1 MWITVYKTDP
11 TGVAIHGLRDS
22 DIAACRDEIQQL
34 VFVSHKIF
42 LTRHKVV
49 YLMRKC
55 NQKLEELSKMCFKL
69 SMPPLHD
76 NDRNPSKK
84 YYIFVSGKTKDVETV
99 RQQLIELIGDQFNVE
114 MFTVK
119 SPDFMVGVWKRR
131 WALVKNEL
139 EEKHDV
145 IIDFS
150 QSGAPQVGR
159 RGSAPV
165 TGRKVFK
172 EDQQV
177 VINFEVFGPDNEKVS
192 EIRKHIE
199 ENENG
204 RVVSVQIPVSENNR
218 RVDHPSVLA
227 QNANLQDMMVWLRF
241 QGNQLLLFAPVSAID
256 DLEAAK
262 TALIHYLEETAT
274 KTENIDCIDELSF
287 DILVNDCDFFLG
299 KANAI
304 AKQKHVT
311 IRISKVKSTFVLNG
325 SPSGIDVIKPLVDAA
340 LQKVQKTIDT
350 KSIEVSFIKA
360 PFLKTPDFKQFCSS
374 TRQKNLVDII
384 VSSSSSNEVVKQ
396 VQIQPFPT
404 CHGLQ
409 VSLIKGDILKEDT
422 DAIVNAA
429 NEDLEHIGGLAKSIL
444 DAAGSTI
451 QEESRLY
458 VHRYG
463 KVNPGKAVCL
473 SSGDL
478 PCRKIIHAVAPRWKG
493 GLGNERAVLYN
504 AVKMSLQQ
512 AQKNNLATIAFP
524 ALGTG
529 IFAVPVDVCAQA
541 SIQALRDYCNEKASS
556 CVTDVRFVLNTSSAC
571 HAFLS
576 TLDKFSKPSVLHTT
590 MPGMTWQWKDDTG
603 KYNPYDPSIC
613 TKLTEQFRRDR
624 SKVCSVIL
632 NGTTYNVDFQQMVQ
646 INTSTSFRRS
656 IKFSFGESSM
666 IEEDSKPQWYYKND
680 QEQWTPYLPNDSI
693 QLETWYQSDMSGV
706 LAIGKFQYSFDFEQM
721 TQINNRT
728 KTKRSIKREVKG
740 CSDDTE
746 SPKWYFQ
753 NDSQEFQPYLPEDS
767 KQIEEWYQS
776 GSQSNA
782 LTIRRNTY
790 SFDFTTMQQC
800 NMLTGNKRVIKREG
814 NDSEIIPQ
822 DLKPVMLKLRGAG
835 KSIDAVLIQLQSKL
849 DGCLSNEELKL
860 PEAIELSSIKRVVRK
875 HGIEVTI
882 RNVGTNQMATL
893 TGVHDMLK
901 KCHTEIQALIIAHME
916 NKVGEMKFETP
927 KEWQKQSET
936 VEVFPVTVGSAEW
949 NHVAHKFEET
959 TSSSEIV
966 SIERIQN
973 QWLWQKYTQQRNM
986 MHQKNNGK
994 VNEMELFH
1002 GTRLNDPKSIYDSE
1016 EGFDMRFS
1024 AQGMW
1029 GQANYFAVNASY
1041 SNRYGHQLP
1050 DKSGNN
1056 QIFLAK
1062 VLTGDSSSCG
1072 SDSRLRMP
1080 PEKPSYAAAT
1090 GGVKLAQLRYDT
1102 VTGSTGGSIVYMT
1115 YDNLKAYPAYL
1126 ITYQQHK
1133 RFGFF

>member
-1 MWITVYKTDP
+1 
-11 TGVAIHGLRDS
+11 
-22 DIAACRDEIQQL
+22 
-34 VFVSHKIF
+34 
-42 LTRHKVV
+42 
-49 YLMRKC
+49 MRKC
-55 NQKLEELSKMCFKL
+55 NQKLEELSKMCSKL
-69 SMPPLHD
+69 SMPPLYD

-84 YYIFVSGKTKDVETV
+84 YYILVSGKTNDVETV

-119 SPDFMVGVWKRR
+119 SPDFMVGIWKRR

-139 EEKHDV
+139 EEKHDI

-150 QSGAPQVGR
+150 RSGAPQVGR
-159 RGSAPV
+159 RGSVPV

-172 EDQQV
+172 EDQEV

-218 RVDHPSVLA
+218 RVDHPSILA
-227 QNANLQDMMVWLRF
+227 QNANLQDRMVWLRF
-241 QGNQLLLFAPVSAID
+241 QGNQLLLFAPVSATD

-274 KTENIDCIDELSF
+274 RTENIDCIDELSF

-299 KANAI
+299 KANTI
-304 AKQKHVT
+304 AKQKQVT
-311 IRISKVKSTFVLNG
+311 IRINKVKRTLVLMG
-325 SPSGIDVIKPLVDAA
+325 SPAGIDVIIPLVDAA
-340 LQKVQKTIDT
+340 LQGVQKTIDT

-360 PFLKTPDFKQFCSS
+360 PYLKTPDFKQFCSS
-374 TRQKNLVDII
+374 TRHKHLVDII
-384 VSSSSSNEVVKQ
+384 VPSASRNEVVKK
-396 VQIQPFPT
+396 VQMQPFPT

-409 VSLIKGDILKEDT
+409 VSLMMGDILEEDT

-451 QEESRLY
+451 QQESRLY
-458 VHRYG
+458 VHKYG

-493 GLGNERAVLYN
+493 GLENERAVLYN
-504 AVKMSLQQ
+504 AVKMALQL

-529 IFAVPVDVCAQA
+529 IFAVPVDLCAQA
-541 SIQALRDYCNEKASS
+541 SIQALHDYCNEQASS
-556 CVTDVRFVLNTSSAC
+556 CVTDVRFVLNTLSAC

-576 TLDKFSKPSVLHTT
+576 ILDTFAKPSVLHTT
-590 MPGMTWQWKDDTG
+590 MPGITWQWLDDTG
-603 KYNPYDPSIC
+603 KYNPYDRSIC
-613 TKLTEQFRRDR
+613 TKLTEHFRRDR
-624 SKVCSVIL
+624 SKVCSVIV
-632 NGTTYNVDFQQMVQ
+632 NGTTYNIDFQQMVQ

-656 IKFSFGESSM
+656 IKFSFGDDTRESGM
-666 IEEDSKPQWYYKND
+666 IEEDCKPQWYYKND

-693 QLETWYQSDMSGV
+693 QLETWYQFDMSGV

-721 TQINNRT
+721 TQTNNRT

-740 CSDDTE
+740 YSDDTE

-753 NDSQEFQPYLPEDS
+753 DDSQEFQPYLPKDS

-776 GSQSNA
+776 GSQSNT
-782 LTIRRNTY
+782 LRIQGNTY
-790 SFDFTTMQQC
+790 SFDFTNLQQC

-822 DLKPVMLKLRGAG
+822 NLKPVILKLRGAREN
-835 KSIDAVLIQLQSKL
+835 IDAVLIHLQSKL
-849 DGCLSNEELKL
+849 DGCVSNEVLKL
-860 PEAIELSSIKRVVRK
+860 PEAINSSSIGRVVYEDE
-875 HGIEVTI
+875 IEVPF
-882 RNVGTNQMATL
+882 RNVGTNKMTTL
-893 TGVHDMLK
+893 AGVHGMLK
-901 KCHTEIQALIIAHME
+901 KCGTKIQAVIIAHIE
-916 NKVGEMKFETP
+916 NKAGEMKFETP
-927 KEWQKQSET
+927 KEWQKQSKS

-959 TSSSEIV
+959 MSSSKIV

-973 QWLWQKYTQQRNM
+973 QWLWQKYTQQRSM
-986 MHQKNNGK
+986 LHQNNNGN

-1002 GTRLNDPKSIYDSE
+1002 GTRSNDPKSICDW
-1016 EGFDMRFS
+1016 FDMRFS
-1024 AQGMW
+1024 AQGTW

-1041 SNRYGHQLP
+1041 SNRYAHKLP

-1056 QIFLAK
+1056 QILLIK
-1062 VLTGDSSSCG
+1062 VLIGDRSSCG
-1072 SDSRLRMP
+1072 SDKHFRMP

-1090 GGVKLAQLRYDT
+1090 GRINLCSDT
-1102 VTGSTGGSIVYMT
+1102 VTGSIGGSVVYMMDAGT
-1115 YDNLKAYPAYL
+1115 LKAYPAYL
-1126 ITYQQHK
+1126 ITYQHH
-1133 RFGFF
+1133 